1 MVLID
6 KLQDIIK
13 EYNEVD
19 LLNLTYK
26 DLLRIEHCIE
36 QLQLN
41 HETTKIRIKSEILK
55 EQDFIK
61 LFVLNNNNYKD
72 LIPLKKLYKDK
83 KGIYVL
89 AFSNGKVYVGQTNNL
104 CRRLDEYF
112 DINNKTY
119 IGHNDDIR
127 ELFKNDPDI
136 VTTIY
141 FLEAEQDRNLLE
153 STYIEKFNA
162 TNPLY
167 GYNKTGGNE

>member
-1 MVLID
+1 MEIINQ
-6 KLQDIIK
+6 LQNIIK
-13 EYNEVD
+13 EYNEMD
-19 LLNLTYK
+19 LLNITYK

-41 HETTKIRIKSEILK
+41 HETAKIRIKSEILK
-55 EQDFIK
+55 EQDFVK
-61 LFVLNNNNYKD
+61 LFVLNKDNYKE

-83 KGIYVL
+83 KGIYIL
-89 AFSNGKVYVGQTNNL
+89 SFSNGKVYVGQTNNL

-112 DINNKTY
+112 DINNKVY
-119 IGHNDDIR
+119 VGHNDEIR
-127 ELFKNDPDI
+127 DLFKMDPEI

-153 STYIEKFNA
+153 STYIEKFKA

>member
-1 MVLID
+1 MLLID

-19 LLNLTYK
+19 LLSLTYK

-55 EQDFIK
+55 EQDFTK
-61 LFVLNNNNYKD
+61 LFILNSNNYKD

-119 IGHNDDIR
+119 IGHNEDIR

>member
-1 MVLID
+1 MSGKISAKQSEIL
-6 KLQDIIK
+6 
-13 EYNEVD
+13 EY
-19 LLNLTYK
+19 
-26 DLLRIEHCIE
+26 
-36 QLQLN
+36 
-41 HETTKIRIKSEILK
+41 IKSEILK